1 MGGRRDVAQ
10 GPGWFESALRCARRV
25 RRRRRARALSATTA
39 HERVL
44 PQPPRRS
51 RAPARSGNLTPWW
64 VLGTLYTMVF
74 LFQLGAP
81 RIFTDS
87 PTMGFHIVMAI
98 AFVLLCAW
106 NLFHTPDQ
114 GERFRAVHVRVG
126 WLAIVTGFASVLSG
140 FAYILTGEST
150 LPLDAQ
156 AFMMSIGTIQAV
168 LQCLGLWYVRGR
180 RWIQLHMAMM
190 TYLFYTSGVLIAIN
204 WIPTMTTGRPL
215 SGSGQT
221 AWMFVSMLIGLAVA
235 NIAVKYNR
243 SRMDFDSDKW
253 ARTALSGGSGTLK
266 A

>member
-10 GPGWFESALRCARRV
+10 GPGWFESALR
-25 RRRRRARALSATTA
+25 
-39 HERVL
+39 
-44 PQPPRRS
+44 
-51 RAPARSGNLTPWW
+51 GNLTPWW